1 MSISV
6 AVAVL
11 HHLVQRGVVAPEVVV
26 AQLDGLVA
34 LPRVSAIAMFASKL
48 DQERLRLFN
57 IAYCMF

>member
-1 MSISV
+1 MV
-6 AVAVL
+6 VL

-48 DQERLRLFN
+48 DQERLRLII